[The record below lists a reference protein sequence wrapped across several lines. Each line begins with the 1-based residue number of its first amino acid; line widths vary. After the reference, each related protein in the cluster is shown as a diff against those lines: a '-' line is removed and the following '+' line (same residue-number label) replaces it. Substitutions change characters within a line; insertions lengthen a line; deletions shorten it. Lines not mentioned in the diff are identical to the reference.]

1 MRILVGGVV
10 VSGFSFLGGL
20 LRPRTFAGL
29 FAAAPSVALAT
40 LVLTVAKDG
49 KEYASIEARSM
60 LIGAIGFFLYAGFVS
75 WLLIRR
81 KLPVFSVTTLSISL
95 WFICAFGLWYG
106 VLRLAS

>member
-1 MRILVGGVV
+1 M
-10 VSGFSFLGGL
+10 
-20 LRPRTFAGL
+20 
-29 FAAAPSVALAT
+29 
-40 LVLTVAKDG
+40 
-49 KEYASIEARSM
+49 EARSM
-60 LIGAIGFFLYAGFVS
+60 LIGAVAFFFYAGFVS